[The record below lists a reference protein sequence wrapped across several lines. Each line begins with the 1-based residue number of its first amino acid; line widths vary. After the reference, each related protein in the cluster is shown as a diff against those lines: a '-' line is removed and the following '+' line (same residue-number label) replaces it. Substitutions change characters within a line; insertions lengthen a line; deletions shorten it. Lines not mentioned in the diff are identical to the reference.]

1 MHLSDAQRDVLTELG
16 NIGISRAARQ
26 LSSLLNEPIRI
37 AVPRV
42 ELCTASEASACLDSK
57 GLSMDNLD
65 NYGCAGGMR
74 CKAPDAQHGRSL
86 QADGNAAAR
95 PPVQP
100 ECLSYPWTGPK
111 GGELAC
117 VYQRMSGELS
127 GRIALLLPSG
137 GSHLLFH
144 DLLGHAAP
152 LQGLDLRAFEH
163 EAMTEIG
170 NILISSCV
178 SAMADMLELR
188 IDVSVPRFAEATA
201 HDLFND
207 TMPDQEEAP
216 ALLIHTR
223 LTAARRE
230 LEGSIMLLLSAA
242 AAEKVMFAVQALI
255 LAAD

>member
-26 LSSLLNEPIRI
+26 LSILLNEPIRI

-42 ELCTASEASACLDSK
+42 ELCTASEASAQLDSK
-57 GLSMDNLD
+57 G
-65 NYGCAGGMR
+65 
-74 CKAPDAQHGRSL
+74 
-86 QADGNAAAR
+86 
-95 PPVQP
+95 
-100 ECLSYPWTGPK
+100 
-111 GGELAC
+111 GELSC

-127 GRIALLLPSG
+127 GRIALLLPASG
-137 GSHLLFH
+137 SQLLFQ

-152 LQGLDLRAFEH
+152 LHALDLRAFEH

-188 IDVSVPRFAEATA
+188 IDVSVPRFAEASA
-201 HDLFND
+201 QDMFND
-207 TMPDQEEAP
+207 ATLDHAEQP

-223 LTAARRE
+223 LTATRRE
-230 LEGSIMLLLSAA
+230 LDGAILLILSAA

>member
-1 MHLSDAQRDVLTELG
+1 MKPMHLSDAQRDVLTELG

-26 LSSLLNEPIRI
+26 LSILLNEPIHI

-42 ELCTASEASACLDSK
+42 ELCSASEASGKCLDSK
-57 GLSMDNLD
+57 S
-65 NYGCAGGMR
+65 
-74 CKAPDAQHGRSL
+74 
-86 QADGNAAAR
+86 
-95 PPVQP
+95 
-100 ECLSYPWTGPK
+100 
-111 GGELAC
+111 GELAC
-117 VYQRMSGELS
+117 VYQRMSGELT

-137 GSHLLFH
+137 NSHLLFQ

-188 IDVSVPRFAEATA
+188 IDVSVPRYAEATA
-201 HDLFND
+201 QDLFND
-207 TMPDQEEAP
+207 TAPDREEQP

-223 LTAARRE
+223 LTAARRD
-230 LEGSIMLLLSAA
+230 LEGSIVLLLSAA

>member
-1 MHLSDAQRDVLTELG
+1 MPLSDAQRDVLTELG

-42 ELCTASEASACLDSK
+42 ELCTASEAGACLDT
-57 GLSMDNLD
+57 
-65 NYGCAGGMR
+65 R
-74 CKAPDAQHGRSL
+74 
-86 QADGNAAAR
+86 
-95 PPVQP
+95 
-100 ECLSYPWTGPK
+100 

-117 VYQRMSGELS
+117 VYQRMTGDLT

-137 GSHLLFH
+137 GSQLLFH
-144 DLLGHAAP
+144 ELLGHAAP

-188 IDVSVPRFAEATA
+188 IDVSVPRFAEASTK
-201 HDLFND
+201 DMFND
-207 TMPDQEEAP
+207 ATLDRAEQP
-216 ALLIHTR
+216 ALLIHAR

-230 LEGSIMLLLSAA
+230 LDGTILLMLSAA
-242 AAEKVMFAVQALI
+242 AAERVMLAVQALI

>member
-1 MHLSDAQRDVLTELG
+1 MQLSDAQRDVLTELG

-42 ELCTASEASACLDSK
+42 ELCTASEAGTRIDSK
-57 GLSMDNLD
+57 
-65 NYGCAGGMR
+65 A
-74 CKAPDAQHGRSL
+74 
-86 QADGNAAAR
+86 
-95 PPVQP
+95 
-100 ECLSYPWTGPK
+100 
-111 GGELAC
+111 GELAC
-117 VYQRMSGELS
+117 VYQRMSGDLT
-127 GRIALLLPSG
+127 GRIALLLPSS
-137 GSHLLFH
+137 GSQLLFQE
-144 DLLGHAAP
+144 LLGHAAP
-152 LQGLDLRAFEH
+152 LRALDLRAFEH

-188 IDVSVPRFAEATA
+188 IDVSVPRYAEASTEY
-201 HDLFND
+201 LFND
-207 TMPDQEEAP
+207 ATLDREEQP
-216 ALLIHTR
+216 ALLIHAS

-230 LEGSIMLLLSAA
+230 LEGSILLLLSAA

>member
-1 MHLSDAQRDVLTELG
+1 MQLSDAQRDVLTELG

-42 ELCTASEASACLDSK
+42 ELCTASESGTRIDSK
-57 GLSMDNLD
+57 
-65 NYGCAGGMR
+65 A
-74 CKAPDAQHGRSL
+74 
-86 QADGNAAAR
+86 
-95 PPVQP
+95 
-100 ECLSYPWTGPK
+100 
-111 GGELAC
+111 GELAC
-117 VYQRMSGELS
+117 IYQRMSGDLT
-127 GRIALLLPSG
+127 GRIALLLPSS
-137 GSHLLFH
+137 GSQLLFQE
-144 DLLGHAAP
+144 LLGHAAP
-152 LQGLDLRAFEH
+152 LRALDLRAFEH

-188 IDVSVPRFAEATA
+188 IDVSVPRYAEASTEY
-201 HDLFND
+201 LFND
-207 TMPDQEEAP
+207 ATLDREEQP
-216 ALLIHTR
+216 ALLIHAS

-230 LEGSIMLLLSAA
+230 LEGSILLLLSAA